1 MKFLFL
7 VESGPSIG
15 LGHIKRSLLLAQ
27 ELTDLGVEVA
37 FAPDALDK
45 TGRELVFAAQ
55 LALAGSDS
63 PKMLTRE
70 YIFVDGYNF
79 VIQEIKVSYPH
90 SKIIVLEDYC
100 HRKFSADMVVDANFS
115 LHGNSLRNCGIE
127 SQNWLEGKEF
137 VIVDKKYCSVIA
149 KKTSPRGNKRIF
161 LSLGSGDVDS
171 LSLKILDCLTRS
183 KMDDF
188 LIDLLPG
195 PYFPEEN
202 LEIILRDYSAVIG
215 TVLPPTQ
222 DLSRVYEQYDFAIG
236 AAGTSSYER
245 LAAGIFSLNVI
256 GNANQQRVSLALAE
270 QGLALSF
277 DAMNGFSHSEFL
289 EKFVLLT
296 EKGSFRPA
304 LAEVPDGRGQ
314 LRIATEL
321 LRLTAS

>member
-27 ELTDLGVEVA
+27 ELTDLGVEVT
-37 FAPDALDK
+37 FARDALDK

-79 VIQEIKVSYPH
+79 VIQEIKASYPH

-137 VIVDKKYCSVIA
+137 VIVDKKYFSVLS
-149 KKTSPRGNKRIF
+149 KKTSPRNNKRIL

-171 LSLKILDCLTRS
+171 LSIKIFKCLTRS
-183 KMDDF
+183 KIDDF

-222 DLSRVYEQYDFAIG
+222 DLSGVYEQYGLAIG

-321 LRLTAS
+321 LRLTAI